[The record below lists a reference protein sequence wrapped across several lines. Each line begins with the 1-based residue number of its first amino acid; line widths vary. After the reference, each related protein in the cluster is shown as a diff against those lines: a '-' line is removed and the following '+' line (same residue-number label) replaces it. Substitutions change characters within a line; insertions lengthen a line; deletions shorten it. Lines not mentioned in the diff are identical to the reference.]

1 MTSCSIDYKAAVWD
15 LRRTGDMGGVLRGPG
30 EWSHLIVLP
39 YGKDA
44 QNCLDF
50 LVIVL
55 CMCPISYSAFLNLQ
69 MTRLEGETLEGTSF
83 LLSLVLNRWAVFLS
97 QILFSPF
104 FIGYVWHYSHFA
116 LFWLFAAMLWH
127 YAHPESSRTSRP
139 RPSDLKYIDATHS
152 NIYHAKTPKN

>member
-104 FIGYVWHYSHFA
+104 LYRLCLA
-116 LFWLFAAMLWH
+116 LFSFCSVLIVCCNALALRPPRKLT
-127 YAHPESSRTSRP
+127 YITTTSIWFKIHRCN
-139 RPSDLKYIDATHS
+139 SL
-152 NIYHAKTPKN
+152 